1 MFFLSLVVFQ
11 EVGEI
16 VRLTSS
22 NVWPDR
28 RDGVMCLQSFLL
40 NSGVL
45 RLVPRAS
52 LGLILQ
58 LIIKRGFV
66 ISCWSRSLN
75 EFGAGFYNSRECLV
89 KALGNA
95 FCVCAN

>member
-1 MFFLSLVVFQ
+1 MMFFLSLVVFQ

-22 NVWPDR
+22 NVWSDR

-45 RLVPRAS
+45 RLVSRAS

-58 LIIKRGFV
+58 A
-66 ISCWSRSLN
+66 SLSYILSILV
-75 EFGAGFYNSRECLV
+75 GA
-89 KALGNA
+89 AP
-95 FCVCAN
+95 

>member
-1 MFFLSLVVFQ
+1 MALIVETRELTLPYDVFLSLVVFQ

-22 NVWPDR
+22 NVWSDR

-45 RLVPRAS
+45 RLVPRVS

-58 LIIKRGFV
+58 A
-66 ISCWSRSLN
+66 SLSYVLSILV
-75 EFGAGFYNSRECLV
+75 GA
-89 KALGNA
+89 AP
-95 FCVCAN
+95 

>member
-1 MFFLSLVVFQ
+1 MALIVETRELTLPYDVFLSLVVFQ

-22 NVWPDR
+22 NVWSDR

-58 LIIKRGFV
+58 A
-66 ISCWSRSLN
+66 SLSYVLSILV
-75 EFGAGFYNSRECLV
+75 GA
-89 KALGNA
+89 AP
-95 FCVCAN
+95 

>member
-1 MFFLSLVVFQ
+1 MAFIVETRELTLPHDVFLSLVVFQ

-22 NVWPDR
+22 NVWSDR

-58 LIIKRGFV
+58 A
-66 ISCWSRSLN
+66 SLS
-75 EFGAGFYNSRECLV
+75 YVLSILV
-89 KALGNA
+89 
-95 FCVCAN
+95 

>member
-1 MFFLSLVVFQ
+1 MAFIVETRELSLPHDVLLSLVVFQ

-22 NVWPDR
+22 NVWSDR

-58 LIIKRGFV
+58 A
-66 ISCWSRSLN
+66 SLN
-75 EFGAGFYNSRECLV
+75 EVLSILVGA
-89 KALGNA
+89 AP
-95 FCVCAN
+95 

>member
-1 MFFLSLVVFQ
+1 MAFIVETRELTLPHDVFLSLVVFQ

-22 NVWPDR
+22 NVWSDR

-45 RLVPRAS
+45 RLVARAS

-58 LIIKRGFV
+58 A
-66 ISCWSRSLN
+66 SLN
-75 EFGAGFYNSRECLV
+75 EVLSILVGA
-89 KALGNA
+89 AP
-95 FCVCAN
+95 

>member
-1 MFFLSLVVFQ
+1 MAFIVKTRELTLPHDVFLVLVVFQ

-22 NVWPDR
+22 NVWSDR

-52 LGLILQ
+52 LGLIL
-58 LIIKRGFV
+58 RA
-66 ISCWSRSLN
+66 SLSYVLSILV
-75 EFGAGFYNSRECLV
+75 GATP
-89 KALGNA
+89 
-95 FCVCAN
+95 

>member
-1 MFFLSLVVFQ
+1 MAFIVETRELTLPHDVFLSLVVFQ

-22 NVWPDR
+22 NVWSDR

-58 LIIKRGFV
+58 A
-66 ISCWSRSLN
+66 SLN
-75 EFGAGFYNSRECLV
+75 EVLSILVGA
-89 KALGNA
+89 AP
-95 FCVCAN
+95 

>member
-1 MFFLSLVVFQ
+1 MAFIVETRELTLPHDVFSSLVVFQ

-22 NVWPDR
+22 NVWSDR

-58 LIIKRGFV
+58 A
-66 ISCWSRSLN
+66 SLS
-75 EFGAGFYNSRECLV
+75 YVLSILV
-89 KALGNA
+89 
-95 FCVCAN
+95 

>member
-1 MFFLSLVVFQ
+1 M
-11 EVGEI
+11 GEI

-22 NVWPDR
+22 NVWSDR

-58 LIIKRGFV
+58 A
-66 ISCWSRSLN
+66 SLN
-75 EFGAGFYNSRECLV
+75 EVLSILVGA
-89 KALGNA
+89 AP
-95 FCVCAN
+95 